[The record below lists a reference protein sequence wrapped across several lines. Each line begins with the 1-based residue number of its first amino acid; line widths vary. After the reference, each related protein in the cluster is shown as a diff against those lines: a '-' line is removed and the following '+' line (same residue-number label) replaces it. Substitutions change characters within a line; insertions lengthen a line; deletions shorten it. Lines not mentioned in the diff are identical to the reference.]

1 MRWRLRCGI
10 FSHKPDGH
18 QWARGNQA
26 ASCRRRWAVCM
37 MVWAGAGGRM
47 ATGLTIVAIALASFA
62 ATPAMREVGVPRP
75 GFIFCLLLCSGV
87 RYIAAF
93 V

>member
-1 MRWRLRCGI
+1 MTDAAQERPCVGGCAAASFHTNRMAINAPR
-10 FSHKPDGH
+10 HPH
-18 QWARGNQA
+18 AARGNQA

-62 ATPAMREVGVPRP
+62 ATPAMREVGAER
-75 GFIFCLLLCSGV
+75 
-87 RYIAAF
+87 
-93 V
+93 